1 MAAKTAA
8 EKTAGAENLV
18 SMRLFRDNARY
29 KDDVFVAV
37 NGKGWLIQRGV
48 DVEVPDYVA
57 EVLTQSM
64 EQDTSAAQL
73 MQQEAE
79 LFRQESEKLS

>member
-1 MAAKTAA
+1 MAAKTA
-8 EKTAGAENLV
+8 KTAEDGSMVN
-18 SMRLFRDNARY
+18 MRLFRDNARY

-57 EVLTQSM
+57 EVLKQSM

-73 MQQEAE
+73 MEQEAE
-79 LFRQESEKLS
+79 LFRQESEKLG